1 MPRGSSTC
9 TTPTATSSAMSRSAM
24 PSSLMISTE
33 CSPAAEGGDHG
44 GVRGLRNP
52 SNHWAARASGRPD
65 ARTRQ
70 RRPWRPRYRNTGT
83 MSVAYMSV
91 HRPSGYFVTKE
102 GWEYVGFTGAASL
115 AASVLGGGRLSV
127 DRLLGLHAAGTPV
140 TRAAVTAACGL
151 AGPVIQPALFWRG
164 PPPASRRGPR
174 AQA

>member
-9 TTPTATSSAMSRSAM
+9 TTPTATSSAMSGSAM

-33 CSPAAEGGDHG
+33 CSPAAEGGDQG
-44 GVRGLRNP
+44 GVRGPRNP

-70 RRPWRPRYRNTGT
+70 RRPFRPRYRNTGT

-91 HRPSGYFVTKE
+91 HRPNGYFVTKE
-102 GWEYVGFTGAASL
+102 GWEYVGFIGAASL

-127 DRLLGLHAAGTPV
+127 DPLLALHTAGTPV
-140 TRAAVTAACGL
+140 PRPAVTRAAGGAGAVIHLPVFCG
-151 AGPVIQPALFWRG
+151 G
-164 PPPASRRGPR
+164 PPRPP
-174 AQA
+174 